1 MALWCFPHALWACN
15 TQHKLWKYLFNT
27 SLLPQWVCSCKKNQE
42 WAALPSSHLAK
53 STLPGNT
60 DVASLDFLVT
70 IIYLSIT
77 QLAFAIF
84 KKSNTHLFQLYK
96 RKKKK
101 RPTDQS
107 NIDLNIHTQ
116 KIMFS
121 LWISCMMI
129 DSVSMSMGNSLQTAF
144 KYANVGST
152 VPCNPQNCWVSK
164 LFMWGIWYTI
174 YKIVEQGSNYVKR
187 SHLILAF
194 STS

>member
-15 TQHKLWKYLFNT
+15 TQHKPWKYLFNT

-101 RPTDQS
+101 THRS
-107 NIDLNIHTQ
+107 IKYWFKHTHTENYV
-116 KIMFS
+116 FS
-121 LWISCMMI
+121 LNFMYDDWFS
-129 DSVSMSMGNSLQTAF
+129 
-144 KYANVGST
+144 KYVYG
-152 VPCNPQNCWVSK
+152 Q
-164 LFMWGIWYTI
+164 
-174 YKIVEQGSNYVKR
+174 
-187 SHLILAF
+187 F
-194 STS
+194 STNSI